1 MKKDKNTVGKSK
13 NLGGENMKI
22 INTKEIAQE
31 IKDAIRVTMPKGVV
45 PKLVI
50 IQVEGDKASDSYVKN
65 KVKLGKELG
74 IEVEHTLLKSDISQ
88 KKLEMIIEHY
98 NADRDTSGIIVQL
111 PLPNH
116 LDERKALDTIDVEK
130 DVDGLSTAQ
139 IGRLTTQN
147 GRVMHPCTALGVI
160 NMLLNITELEGKDVV
175 IVNRSN
181 LIGKPLQT
189 MLTNEDATVTMC
201 HSKTKN
207 LKEKIQNADIVITG
221 IGRAKHFDKS
231 YFRDG
236 QIIID
241 CSMNMYEGKLCGD
254 VKIEDLEDLDVL
266 IASGTG
272 HTGVMTVLSLM
283 YNTLMARLWGG
294 K

>member
-1 MKKDKNTVGKSK
+1 
-13 NLGGENMKI
+13 MKI

-31 IKDAIRVTMPKGVV
+31 IKDAIRITLPKDVETR
-45 PKLVI
+45 LVI

-65 KVKLGKELG
+65 KVKLGTELG
-74 IEVEHTLLKSDISQ
+74 IKVSHVMLKSDTTQ
-88 KKLEMIIEHY
+88 DKLERIIEFY
-98 NADRDTSGIIVQL
+98 NNEDSVNGIIVQL
-111 PLPNH
+111 PLPKH
-116 LDERKALDTIDVEK
+116 LNERKALDKIDVEK

-139 IGRLTTQN
+139 IGRLTTEN
-147 GRVMHPCTALGVI
+147 GRVMFPCTALGVL
-160 NMLLNITELEGKDVV
+160 NMLINITELEGKDVV

-189 MLTNEDATVTMC
+189 LLTKENATVTLC

-254 VKIEDLEDLDVL
+254 VKIEDMEDLDVL

-294 K
+294 R

>member
-13 NLGGENMKI
+13 KLGEKNMKI

-50 IQVEGDKASDSYVKN
+50 LQVEGDKASESYVKN

-98 NADRDTSGIIVQL
+98 NADRDTSGIIIQL

-130 DVDGLSTAQ
+130 DVDGLGTKQ

-160 NMLLNITELEGKDVV
+160 NMLINITELKGKDVV

-181 LIGKPLQT
+181 LIGKPLQI

-201 HSKTKN
+201 HSRTKN

-221 IGRAKHFDKS
+221 IGKAKFFDKS
-231 YFRDG
+231 YFKDG

-241 CSMNMYEGKLCGD
+241 CSMNVYEGKLCGD
-254 VKIEDLEDLDVL
+254 VKIEDLEELDVL
-266 IASGTG
+266 VASGTG

-283 YNTLMARLWGG
+283 YNTLMAKIWG
-294 K
+294 

>member
-1 MKKDKNTVGKSK
+1 MRKDKNTVGKSK

-50 IQVEGDKASDSYVKN
+50 LQVEGDKASDSYVKN

-130 DVDGLSTAQ
+130 DVDGLGTKQ

-160 NMLLNITELEGKDVV
+160 NMLINITELEGKDVV

-181 LIGKPLQT
+181 LIGKPLQI

-201 HSKTKN
+201 HSRTKN

-221 IGRAKHFDKS
+221 IGKAKFFDKS
-231 YFRDG
+231 YFKDG

-241 CSMNMYEGKLCGD
+241 CSMNVYEGKLCGD
-254 VKIEDLEDLDVL
+254 VKIEDLEELDVL
-266 IASGTG
+266 VASGTG

-283 YNTLMARLWGG
+283 YNTLMAKIWG
-294 K
+294 

>member
-50 IQVEGDKASDSYVKN
+50 LQVEGDKASDSYVKN

-74 IEVEHTLLKSDISQ
+74 IEVEHKLLKSDISQ

-130 DVDGLSTAQ
+130 DVDGLGTKQ

-160 NMLLNITELEGKDVV
+160 NMLINITELEGKDVV

-181 LIGKPLQT
+181 LIGKPLQI

-201 HSKTKN
+201 HSRTKN
-207 LKEKIQNADIVITG
+207 LKEKMKNADIVITG
-221 IGRAKHFDKS
+221 IGKAKFFDKS
-231 YFRDG
+231 YFKDG

-241 CSMNMYEGKLCGD
+241 CSMNVYEGKLCGD
-254 VKIEDLEDLDVL
+254 VKIEDLEELDVL
-266 IASGTG
+266 VASGTG
-272 HTGVMTVLSLM
+272 HTGIMTVLSLM
-283 YNTLMARLWGG
+283 YNTLMAKIWG
-294 K
+294 

>member
-1 MKKDKNTVGKSK
+1 
-13 NLGGENMKI
+13 MKI
-22 INTKEIAQE
+22 INTREIAQE
-31 IKDAIRVTMPKGVV
+31 VKDAIRVTMPKGVV

-50 IQVEGDKASDSYVKN
+50 LQVEGDKASDSYVKN
-65 KVKLGKELG
+65 KVKLGAELG
-74 IEVEHTLLKSDISQ
+74 IKVSHVMLKNDTTQ
-88 KKLEMIIEHY
+88 DKLERIIEFY
-98 NADRDTSGIIVQL
+98 NNEDSVNGIIVQL

-160 NMLLNITELEGKDVV
+160 NMLINITELKGKDVV

-221 IGRAKHFDKS
+221 IGKAKFFDKS
-231 YFRDG
+231 YFKDG

-241 CSMNMYEGKLCGD
+241 CSMNVYEGKLCGD
-254 VKIEDLEDLDVL
+254 VKVEDLEELDVL
-266 IASGTG
+266 VASGTG

-283 YNTLMARLWGG
+283 YNTLMAKIWG
-294 K
+294 

>member
-1 MKKDKNTVGKSK
+1 
-13 NLGGENMKI
+13 MKI

-31 IKDAIRVTMPKGVV
+31 VKDAIRVTMPKGVV

-50 IQVEGDKASDSYVKN
+50 LQVEGDKASDSYVKN

-88 KKLEMIIEHY
+88 AKLEMIISHY
-98 NADRDTSGIIVQL
+98 NADRNTSGIIVQL

-130 DVDGLSTAQ
+130 DVDGLGTKQ
-139 IGRLTTQN
+139 IGRLNTQN
-147 GRVMHPCTALGVI
+147 GRIMHPCTALGVL
-160 NMLLNITELEGKDVV
+160 NMLINITDLEGKDVV

-181 LIGKPLQT
+181 LIGKPLQI

-201 HSKTKN
+201 HSRTKN
-207 LKEKIQNADIVITG
+207 LKEKMQNADIVITG
-221 IGRAKHFDKS
+221 IGKAKFFDKS
-231 YFRDG
+231 YFKDG

-241 CSMNMYEGKLCGD
+241 CSMNVYEGKLCGD
-254 VKIEDLEDLDVL
+254 VKIEDLEELDVL
-266 IASGTG
+266 VASGTG

-283 YNTLMARLWGG
+283 YNTLMAKIWG
-294 K
+294 

>member
-1 MKKDKNTVGKSK
+1 
-13 NLGGENMKI
+13 MKI

-31 IKDAIRVTMPKGVV
+31 IKDAIRTIIPKDVETR
-45 PKLVI
+45 LVI

-65 KVKLGKELG
+65 KVKLGAELG
-74 IEVEHTLLKSDISQ
+74 IKVSHVMLKNDTTQ
-88 KKLEMIIEHY
+88 DKLERIIEFY
-98 NADRDTSGIIVQL
+98 NNEDSVNGIIVQL
-111 PLPNH
+111 PLPKH
-116 LDERKALDTIDVEK
+116 LNERKALDKIDVEK

-139 IGRLTTQN
+139 IGRLTTEN
-147 GRVMHPCTALGVI
+147 GRVMFPCTALGVLI
-160 NMLLNITELEGKDVV
+160 MLINITELESKDVV

-189 MLTNEDATVTMC
+189 LLTKKNATVTMC

-241 CSMNMYEGKLCGD
+241 CSINMYEGKLCGD

>member
-1 MKKDKNTVGKSK
+1 
-13 NLGGENMKI
+13 MKI
-22 INTKEIAQE
+22 INTKETAQE
-31 IKDAIRVTMPKGVV
+31 VKDAIRVTMPKGVV

-50 IQVEGDKASDSYVKN
+50 LQVEGDKASDSYVKN

-88 KKLEMIIEHY
+88 AKLEMIINHY
-98 NADRDTSGIIVQL
+98 NADRNTSGIIVQL

-130 DVDGLSTAQ
+130 DVDGLGTKQ
-139 IGRLTTQN
+139 IGRLNTQN
-147 GRVMHPCTALGVI
+147 GRIMHPCTALGVL
-160 NMLLNITELEGKDVV
+160 NMLINITDLEGKDVV

-181 LIGKPLQT
+181 LIGKPLQI

-201 HSKTKN
+201 HSRTKN
-207 LKEKIQNADIVITG
+207 LKEKMQNADIVITG
-221 IGRAKHFDKS
+221 IGKAKFFDKS
-231 YFRDG
+231 YFKDG

-241 CSMNMYEGKLCGD
+241 CSMNVYEGKLCGD
-254 VKIEDLEDLDVL
+254 IKIEDLEELDVL
-266 IASGTG
+266 VASGTG

-283 YNTLMARLWGG
+283 YNTLMAKIWG
-294 K
+294 

>member
-1 MKKDKNTVGKSK
+1 
-13 NLGGENMKI
+13 MKI

-31 IKDAIRVTMPKGVV
+31 IKDAIRTIIPKDVETR
-45 PKLVI
+45 LVI

-65 KVKLGKELG
+65 KVKLGAELG
-74 IEVEHTLLKSDISQ
+74 IKVSHVMLKNNTTQTI
-88 KKLEMIIEHY
+88 LERAIEFY
-98 NADRDTSGIIVQL
+98 NNEDSVNGVIVQL
-111 PLPNH
+111 PLPKH
-116 LDERKALDTIDVEK
+116 LNERKALDKIDVEK

-139 IGRLTTQN
+139 IGRLTTEN
-147 GRVMHPCTALGVI
+147 GRVMFPCTALGVLI
-160 NMLLNITELEGKDVV
+160 MLINITELEGKDVV

-189 MLTNEDATVTMC
+189 LLTKKNATVTMC

-221 IGRAKHFDKS
+221 IGKAKYFDKS

-254 VKIEDLEDLDVL
+254 VKIEDMEDLDVL

-283 YNTLMARLWGG
+283 YNTLMAKIWGG

>member
-13 NLGGENMKI
+13 NLGGENMRI
-22 INTKEIAQE
+22 VNTKEIAQE

-50 IQVEGDKASDSYVKN
+50 LQVEGDKASDSYVKN

-98 NADRDTSGIIVQL
+98 NADHNTSGIIVQL

-130 DVDGLSTAQ
+130 DVDGLGTKQ

-160 NMLLNITELEGKDVV
+160 NMLINITELEGKDVV

-181 LIGKPLQT
+181 LIGKPLQI

-201 HSKTKN
+201 HSRTKN

-221 IGRAKHFDKS
+221 IGKAKFFDKS
-231 YFRDG
+231 YFKDG

-241 CSMNMYEGKLCGD
+241 CSMNVYEGKLCGD
-254 VKIEDLEDLDVL
+254 VKIEDLEELDVL
-266 IASGTG
+266 VASGTG

-283 YNTLMARLWGG
+283 YNTLMAKIWG
-294 K
+294 

>member
-1 MKKDKNTVGKSK
+1 
-13 NLGGENMKI
+13 MKI
-22 INTKEIAQE
+22 INTREIAQE

-50 IQVEGDKASDSYVKN
+50 LQVEGDKASDSYVKN

-88 KKLEMIIEHY
+88 AKLEMIISHY
-98 NADRDTSGIIVQL
+98 NADRNTSGIIVQL

-130 DVDGLSTAQ
+130 DVDGLGTKQ
-139 IGRLTTQN
+139 IGRLNTQN
-147 GRVMHPCTALGVI
+147 GRIMHPCTALGV
-160 NMLLNITELEGKDVV
+160 LNILINITDLEGKDVV

-181 LIGKPLQT
+181 LIGKPLQI

-201 HSKTKN
+201 HSRTKN
-207 LKEKIQNADIVITG
+207 LKEKMQNADIVITG
-221 IGRAKHFDKS
+221 IGKAKFFDKS
-231 YFRDG
+231 YFKDG

-241 CSMNMYEGKLCGD
+241 CSMNVYEGKLCGD
-254 VKIEDLEDLDVL
+254 VKIEDLEEFDVL
-266 IASGTG
+266 VASGTG

-283 YNTLMARLWGG
+283 YNTLMAKIWG
-294 K
+294 

>member
-1 MKKDKNTVGKSK
+1 
-13 NLGGENMKI
+13 MKI

-50 IQVEGDKASDSYVKN
+50 LQVEGDKASDSYVKN

-74 IEVEHTLLKSDISQ
+74 IEIEHTLLKSDIPQ

-116 LDERKALDTIDVEK
+116 LDERRALDTIDVEK
-130 DVDGLSTAQ
+130 DVDGLGIKQ

-160 NMLLNITELEGKDVV
+160 NMLINITELEGKDVV

-181 LIGKPLQT
+181 LIGKPLQI

-221 IGRAKHFDKS
+221 IGKAKFFDKS
-231 YFRDG
+231 YFKDG

-241 CSMNMYEGKLCGD
+241 CSMNVHEGKLCGD
-254 VKIEDLEDLDVL
+254 VKVEDLEELDVL
-266 IASGTG
+266 VASGTG

-283 YNTLMARLWGG
+283 YNTLMAKIWG
-294 K
+294 

>member
-50 IQVEGDKASDSYVKN
+50 LQVEGDKASDSYVKN

-130 DVDGLSTAQ
+130 DVDGLGTKQ

-147 GRVMHPCTALGVI
+147 GRIMHPCTALGVI
-160 NMLLNITELEGKDVV
+160 NMLINITELEGKDVL

-181 LIGKPLQT
+181 LIGKPLQI

-201 HSKTKN
+201 HSRTKN

-221 IGRAKHFDKS
+221 IGKAKFFDKS
-231 YFRDG
+231 YFKDG

-241 CSMNMYEGKLCGD
+241 CSMNVHEGKLCGD
-254 VKIEDLEDLDVL
+254 VKIEDLEELDVL
-266 IASGTG
+266 VASGTG

-283 YNTLMARLWGG
+283 YNTLMAKIWG
-294 K
+294 

>member
-1 MKKDKNTVGKSK
+1 MKKGKNTVGKIK
-13 NLGGENMKI
+13 NLGEENMKI

-31 IKDAIRVTMPKGVV
+31 VKDAIKVTMPKGVV

-50 IQVEGDKASDSYVKN
+50 LQVEGDKASDSYVKN
-65 KVKLGKELG
+65 KIKLGKELG
-74 IEVEHTLLKSDISQ
+74 IEVEHTLLKSDIPQ

-98 NADRDTSGIIVQL
+98 NADRDVSGIIVQL
-111 PLPNH
+111 PLPKH

-130 DVDGLSTAQ
+130 DVDGLSTKQ

-147 GRVMHPCTALGVI
+147 DRVMHPCTALGVL
-160 NMLLNITELEGKDVV
+160 NMLIHITELEGKDVV

-189 MLTNEDATVTMC
+189 MLTDENATVTMC

-207 LKEKIQNADIVITG
+207 LKEKMQNADIVITG
-221 IGRAKHFDKS
+221 IGKAKFFDKS
-231 YFRDG
+231 YFKDG

-254 VKIEDLEDLDVL
+254 VKIEDLEELDVL
-266 IASGTG
+266 VASGTG

-283 YNTLMARLWGG
+283 YNTLMAKIWG
-294 K
+294 

>member
-1 MKKDKNTVGKSK
+1 
-13 NLGGENMKI
+13 MKI

-50 IQVEGDKASDSYVKN
+50 LQVEGDKASDSYVKN
-65 KVKLGKELG
+65 KIKLGKELG
-74 IEVEHTLLKSDISQ
+74 IEIEHTLLKSDIPQ

-111 PLPNH
+111 PLPDH

-130 DVDGLSTAQ
+130 DVDGLGTKQ

-147 GRVMHPCTALGVI
+147 GRVMHPCTALGVL
-160 NMLLNITELEGKDVV
+160 NMLIHITELEGKDVV

-181 LIGKPLQT
+181 LIGKPLQA

-201 HSKTKN
+201 HSRTKN

-221 IGRAKHFDKS
+221 IGKAKFFDKS
-231 YFRDG
+231 YFKDG

-241 CSMNMYEGKLCGD
+241 CSMNVYEGKLCGD
-254 VKIEDLEDLDVL
+254 VKIEDLEELDVL
-266 IASGTG
+266 VASGTG

-283 YNTLMARLWGG
+283 YNTLMAKIWG
-294 K
+294 

>member
-1 MKKDKNTVGKSK
+1 MKKDKNTVGKIK
-13 NLGGENMKI
+13 NLGEENMKI

-31 IKDAIRVTMPKGVV
+31 VKDAIKVTMPKGVV

-50 IQVEGDKASDSYVKN
+50 LQVEGDKASDSYVKN

-74 IEVEHTLLKSDISQ
+74 IEVEHTLLKSDIPQ

-98 NADRDTSGIIVQL
+98 NADRDVSGIIVQL
-111 PLPNH
+111 PLPKH

-130 DVDGLSTAQ
+130 DVDGLSTKQ

-147 GRVMHPCTALGVI
+147 GRVMHPCTALGVL
-160 NMLLNITELEGKDVV
+160 NMLIHITELEGKDVV

-189 MLTNEDATVTMC
+189 MLTNENATVTMC

-221 IGRAKHFDKS
+221 IGKAKFFDKS
-231 YFRDG
+231 YFKDG

-254 VKIEDLEDLDVL
+254 VKVEDLEELDVL
-266 IASGTG
+266 VASGTG

-283 YNTLMARLWGG
+283 YNTLMAKIWG
-294 K
+294 

>member
-13 NLGGENMKI
+13 KLGEKNMKI

-50 IQVEGDKASDSYVKN
+50 LQVEGDKASDSYVKN

-74 IEVEHTLLKSDISQ
+74 IEVEHTLLKSDIPQ

-98 NADRDTSGIIVQL
+98 NADRDTSGIIIQL

-130 DVDGLSTAQ
+130 DVDGLGTKQ

-160 NMLLNITELEGKDVV
+160 NMLINITELKGKDVV

-181 LIGKPLQT
+181 LIGKPLQI

-201 HSKTKN
+201 HSRTKN

-221 IGRAKHFDKS
+221 IGKAKFFDKS
-231 YFRDG
+231 YFKDG

-241 CSMNMYEGKLCGD
+241 CSMNVYEGKLCGD
-254 VKIEDLEDLDVL
+254 VKIEDLEELDVL
-266 IASGTG
+266 VASGTG

-283 YNTLMARLWGG
+283 YNTLMAKIWG
-294 K
+294 

>member
-31 IKDAIRVTMPKGVV
+31 IKDAIRVTTPKGVV

-50 IQVEGDKASDSYVKN
+50 LQVEGDKASDSYVKN

-130 DVDGLSTAQ
+130 DVDGLGTKQ

-160 NMLLNITELEGKDVV
+160 NMLINITELEGKDVV

-181 LIGKPLQT
+181 LIGKPLQI

-201 HSKTKN
+201 HSRTKN

-221 IGRAKHFDKS
+221 IGKAKFFDKS
-231 YFRDG
+231 YFKDG

-241 CSMNMYEGKLCGD
+241 CSMNVYEGKLCGD
-254 VKIEDLEDLDVL
+254 VKIKDLEELDVL
-266 IASGTG
+266 VASGTG

-283 YNTLMARLWGG
+283 YNTLMAKIWG
-294 K
+294 

>member
-1 MKKDKNTVGKSK
+1 
-13 NLGGENMKI
+13 MKI

-50 IQVEGDKASDSYVKN
+50 LQVEGDKASDSYVKN
-65 KVKLGKELG
+65 KIKLGKELG
-74 IEVEHTLLKSDISQ
+74 IEIEHTLLKSDIPQ

-98 NADRDTSGIIVQL
+98 NADRDTSGIIVKL

-116 LDERKALDTIDVEK
+116 LDERRALDTIDVEK
-130 DVDGLSTAQ
+130 DVDGLGIKQ

-160 NMLLNITELEGKDVV
+160 NMLINITELEGKDVV

-181 LIGKPLQT
+181 LIGKPLQI

-221 IGRAKHFDKS
+221 IGKAKFFDKS
-231 YFRDG
+231 YFKDG

-241 CSMNMYEGKLCGD
+241 CSMNVYEGKLCGD
-254 VKIEDLEDLDVL
+254 VKIEDLEELDVL
-266 IASGTG
+266 VASGTG

-283 YNTLMARLWGG
+283 YNTLMAKIWG
-294 K
+294 

>member
-1 MKKDKNTVGKSK
+1 
-13 NLGGENMKI
+13 MKI
-22 INTKEIAQE
+22 INTKEIARE

-74 IEVEHTLLKSDISQ
+74 IEVEHVTLKNNVSQ
-88 KKLEMIIEHY
+88 AKLEMIISHY
-98 NADRDTSGIIVQL
+98 NADSDTNGIIVQL

-160 NMLLNITELEGKDVV
+160 NVLLNITELEGKDVV

-254 VKIEDLEDLDVL
+254 VKIEDLEDLDAL

>member
-1 MKKDKNTVGKSK
+1 
-13 NLGGENMKI
+13 MKI

-50 IQVEGDKASDSYVKN
+50 LQVEGDKASDSYVKN
-65 KVKLGKELG
+65 KIKLGKELG
-74 IEVEHTLLKSDISQ
+74 IEIEHTLLKSDIPQ

-116 LDERKALDTIDVEK
+116 LDERRALDTIDVEK
-130 DVDGLSTAQ
+130 DVDGLGIKQ

-160 NMLLNITELEGKDVV
+160 NMLINITELEGKDVV

-207 LKEKIQNADIVITG
+207 LKEKIKNADIVITG
-221 IGRAKHFDKS
+221 IGKAKFFDKS
-231 YFRDG
+231 YFKDG

-241 CSMNMYEGKLCGD
+241 CSMNIYEGKLCGD
-254 VKIEDLEDLDVL
+254 VKIEDLEELDVL
-266 IASGTG
+266 VASGTG

-283 YNTLMARLWGG
+283 YNTLMAKIWG
-294 K
+294 

>member
-1 MKKDKNTVGKSK
+1 
-13 NLGGENMKI
+13 MKI

-31 IKDAIRVTMPKGVV
+31 IKDAIRVTMPKDVETR
-45 PKLVI
+45 LVI

-65 KVKLGKELG
+65 KVKLGAELG
-74 IEVEHTLLKSDISQ
+74 IKVSHVMLKNDTTQ
-88 KKLEMIIEHY
+88 DKLERVIEFY
-98 NADRDTSGIIVQL
+98 NNENSVNGIIVQL

-139 IGRLTTQN
+139 IGRLTTEN
-147 GRVMHPCTALGVI
+147 GRVMFPCTALGVL
-160 NMLLNITELEGKDVV
+160 NMLINITKLEGKDVV

-189 MLTNEDATVTMC
+189 LLTKENATVTMC

-294 K
+294 R

>member
-50 IQVEGDKASDSYVKN
+50 LQVEGDKASDSYVKN

-74 IEVEHTLLKSDISQ
+74 IEVEHKLLKGDISQ
-88 KKLEMIIEHY
+88 AKLEMIISHY

-130 DVDGLSTAQ
+130 DVDGLGTKQ

-147 GRVMHPCTALGVI
+147 GRIMHPCTALGVI
-160 NMLLNITELEGKDVV
+160 NMLINITELEGKDVV

-181 LIGKPLQT
+181 LIGKPLQI

-201 HSKTKN
+201 HSRTKN

-221 IGRAKHFDKS
+221 IGKAKFFDKS
-231 YFRDG
+231 YFKDG

-241 CSMNMYEGKLCGD
+241 CSMNVYEGKLCGD
-254 VKIEDLEDLDVL
+254 VKIEDLEELDVL
-266 IASGTG
+266 VASGTG

-283 YNTLMARLWGG
+283 YNTLMAKIWG
-294 K
+294 

>member
-13 NLGGENMKI
+13 NLGGKNMKI

-50 IQVEGDKASDSYVKN
+50 LQVEGDKASDSYVKN
-65 KVKLGKELG
+65 KIKLGKELG

-130 DVDGLSTAQ
+130 DVDGLGTKQ

-160 NMLLNITELEGKDVV
+160 NMLINITELEGKDVV

-181 LIGKPLQT
+181 LIGKPLQI

-201 HSKTKN
+201 HSRTKN

-221 IGRAKHFDKS
+221 IGKAKFFDKS
-231 YFRDG
+231 YFKDG

-241 CSMNMYEGKLCGD
+241 CSMNVYEGKLCGD
-254 VKIEDLEDLDVL
+254 VKIEDLEELDVL
-266 IASGTG
+266 VASGTG

-283 YNTLMARLWGG
+283 YNTLMAKIWG
-294 K
+294 

>member
-50 IQVEGDKASDSYVKN
+50 LQVEGDKASDSYVKN

-130 DVDGLSTAQ
+130 DVDGLGTKQ
-139 IGRLTTQN
+139 IGRLTTQI

-160 NMLLNITELEGKDVV
+160 NMLINITELEGKDVV

-181 LIGKPLQT
+181 LIGKPLQI

-201 HSKTKN
+201 HSRTKN

-221 IGRAKHFDKS
+221 IGKAKFFDKS
-231 YFRDG
+231 YFKDG

-241 CSMNMYEGKLCGD
+241 CSMNVYEGKLCGD
-254 VKIEDLEDLDVL
+254 VKIEDLEELDVL
-266 IASGTG
+266 VASGTG

-283 YNTLMARLWGG
+283 YNTLMAKIWG
-294 K
+294 

>member
-1 MKKDKNTVGKSK
+1 
-13 NLGGENMKI
+13 MKI

-31 IKDAIRVTMPKGVV
+31 IKDAIRVTIPRYQT

-50 IQVEGDKASDSYVKN
+50 IQVEGDKASDSYVRN

-74 IEVEHTLLKSDISQ
+74 IEVEHISLKNDISQ
-88 KKLEMIIEHY
+88 TKLETVIKHY
-98 NADRDTSGIIVQL
+98 NADRNTDGIIVQL
-111 PLPNH
+111 PLPKH
-116 LDERKALDTIDVEK
+116 LDERQALDTIDVEK
-130 DVDGLSTAQ
+130 DVDGLSTGQ
-139 IGRLTTQN
+139 IGRLTTKN
-147 GRVMHPCTALGVI
+147 GNVLNPCTALGVV
-160 NMLLNITELEGKDVV
+160 NMLFHITKLEGKDVV

-189 MLTNEDATVTMC
+189 ILTEENATVTLC

-221 IGRAKHFDKS
+221 IGKAKYFDKS

-241 CSMNMYEGKLCGD
+241 CSMNTYEGKLCGD
-254 VKIEDLEDLDVL
+254 VKIEDLEELDVL

-283 YNTLMARLWGG
+283 YNTLMAMIWR
-294 K
+294 

>member
-50 IQVEGDKASDSYVKN
+50 LQVEGDKASDSYVKN

-130 DVDGLSTAQ
+130 DVDGLGTKQ

-147 GRVMHPCTALGVI
+147 GRVMHPCTALSVV
-160 NMLLNITELEGKDVV
+160 NMLINITELEGKDVV

-181 LIGKPLQT
+181 LIGKPLQI

-201 HSKTKN
+201 HSRTKN

-221 IGRAKHFDKS
+221 IGKAKFFDKS
-231 YFRDG
+231 YFKDG

-241 CSMNMYEGKLCGD
+241 CSMNVYEGKLCGD
-254 VKIEDLEDLDVL
+254 VKIEDLEELDVL
-266 IASGTG
+266 VASGTG

-283 YNTLMARLWGG
+283 YNTLMAKIWG
-294 K
+294 

>member
-1 MKKDKNTVGKSK
+1 
-13 NLGGENMKI
+13 MKI

-88 KKLEMIIEHY
+88 KKLEMIISHY
-98 NADRDTSGIIVQL
+98 NADHNTSGIIVQL
-111 PLPNH
+111 PLPKH

-130 DVDGLSTAQ
+130 DVDGLGTKQ
-139 IGRLTTQN
+139 IGRLTTQS
-147 GRVMHPCTALGVI
+147 GRIMHPCTALGVI
-160 NMLLNITELEGKDVV
+160 NMLINITELEGKDVV

-181 LIGKPLQT
+181 LIGKPLQI

-201 HSKTKN
+201 HSRTKN

-221 IGRAKHFDKS
+221 IGKAKFFDKS
-231 YFRDG
+231 YFKDG

-241 CSMNMYEGKLCGD
+241 CSMNVYEGKLCGD
-254 VKIEDLEDLDVL
+254 VKIEDLEELDVL
-266 IASGTG
+266 VASGTG

-283 YNTLMARLWGG
+283 YNTLMAKIWG
-294 K
+294 

>member
-1 MKKDKNTVGKSK
+1 
-13 NLGGENMKI
+13 MKI

-74 IEVEHTLLKSDISQ
+74 IEVEHVTLKNNVSQ
-88 KKLEMIIEHY
+88 AKLEMIISHY
-98 NADRDTSGIIVQL
+98 NADSDTNGIIVQL
-111 PLPNH
+111 PLPHH

-221 IGRAKHFDKS
+221 IGRAKYFDKS

-266 IASGTG
+266 IASGIG

>member
-1 MKKDKNTVGKSK
+1 
-13 NLGGENMKI
+13 MKI

-50 IQVEGDKASDSYVKN
+50 LQVEGDKASDSYVKN
-65 KVKLGKELG
+65 KIKLGKELG
-74 IEVEHTLLKSDISQ
+74 IEIEHTLLKSDIPQ

-116 LDERKALDTIDVEK
+116 LDERRALDTIDVEK
-130 DVDGLSTAQ
+130 DVDGLGIKQ

-160 NMLLNITELEGKDVV
+160 NMLINITELEGKDVV

-181 LIGKPLQT
+181 LIGKPLQI

-221 IGRAKHFDKS
+221 IGKAKFFDKS
-231 YFRDG
+231 YFKDG

-241 CSMNMYEGKLCGD
+241 CSMNVYEGKLCGD
-254 VKIEDLEDLDVL
+254 VKVEDLEELDVL
-266 IASGTG
+266 VASGTG

-283 YNTLMARLWGG
+283 YNTLMAKIWG
-294 K
+294 

>member
-1 MKKDKNTVGKSK
+1 
-13 NLGGENMKI
+13 MKI

-31 IKDAIRVTMPKGVV
+31 IKDAIRTTIPKDVETR
-45 PKLVI
+45 LVI

-65 KVKLGKELG
+65 KVKLGAELG
-74 IEVEHTLLKSDISQ
+74 IKVSHVMLKNDTTQ
-88 KKLEMIIEHY
+88 DKLERVIEFY
-98 NADRDTSGIIVQL
+98 NNENSVNGIIVQL
-111 PLPNH
+111 PLPKH
-116 LDERKALDTIDVEK
+116 LNERKALDKIDVEK

-139 IGRLTTQN
+139 IGRLTTEN
-147 GRVMHPCTALGVI
+147 GRVMFPCTALGVL
-160 NMLLNITELEGKDVV
+160 NMLINITKLEGKDVV

-189 MLTNEDATVTMC
+189 LLTKENATVTMC

>member
-1 MKKDKNTVGKSK
+1 
-13 NLGGENMKI
+13 MKI

-31 IKDAIRVTMPKGVV
+31 IKDAIRKTIPKDVETR
-45 PKLVI
+45 LVI
-50 IQVEGDKASDSYVKN
+50 IQIEGDKASDSYVKN
-65 KVKLGKELG
+65 KVKLGAELG
-74 IEVEHTLLKSDISQ
+74 IKVSHVMLKNDTTQ
-88 KKLEMIIEHY
+88 DKLERVIEFY
-98 NADRDTSGIIVQL
+98 NNEDSVNGIIVQL
-111 PLPNH
+111 PLPKH
-116 LDERKALDTIDVEK
+116 LNERKALDKIDVEK

-139 IGRLTTQN
+139 IGRLTTEN
-147 GRVMHPCTALGVI
+147 GRVMFPCTALGVL
-160 NMLLNITELEGKDVV
+160 NMLINITKLEGKDVV

-189 MLTNEDATVTMC
+189 LLTKENATVTMC

>member
-1 MKKDKNTVGKSK
+1 
-13 NLGGENMKI
+13 MKI

-50 IQVEGDKASDSYVKN
+50 LQVEGDKASDSYVKN

-74 IEVEHTLLKSDISQ
+74 IEVEHTLLKSDIPQ

-111 PLPNH
+111 PLPDH

-130 DVDGLSTAQ
+130 DVDGLGTKQ

-147 GRVMHPCTALGVI
+147 GRVMHPCTALGVL
-160 NMLLNITELEGKDVV
+160 NMLINITELEGKDVV
-175 IVNRSN
+175 IVIRSN
-181 LIGKPLQT
+181 LIGKPLQA

-201 HSKTKN
+201 HSRTKN

-221 IGRAKHFDKS
+221 IGKAKFFDKS
-231 YFRDG
+231 YFKDG

-241 CSMNMYEGKLCGD
+241 CSMNVYEGKLCGD
-254 VKIEDLEDLDVL
+254 VKVEDLEELDVL
-266 IASGTG
+266 VASGTG

-283 YNTLMARLWGG
+283 YNTLMAKIWG
-294 K
+294 

>member
-1 MKKDKNTVGKSK
+1 
-13 NLGGENMKI
+13 MKI
-22 INTKEIAQE
+22 INTREIAQE
-31 IKDAIRVTMPKGVV
+31 IKDAIRKTIPKDVETR
-45 PKLVI
+45 LVI

-65 KVKLGKELG
+65 KVKLGAELG
-74 IEVEHTLLKSDISQ
+74 IKVSHVMLKNDTTQ
-88 KKLEMIIEHY
+88 DKLERIIEFY
-98 NADRDTSGIIVQL
+98 NNENSVNGIIVQL
-111 PLPNH
+111 PLPKH
-116 LDERKALDTIDVEK
+116 LNERKALDKIDVEK

-139 IGRLTTQN
+139 IGRLTTEN
-147 GRVMHPCTALGVI
+147 GRVMFPCTALGVL
-160 NMLLNITELEGKDVV
+160 NMLINITKLEGKDVV

-189 MLTNEDATVTMC
+189 LLTKENATVTMC

-207 LKEKIQNADIVITG
+207 LKKKIQNADIVITG

>member
-1 MKKDKNTVGKSK
+1 
-13 NLGGENMKI
+13 MKI

-50 IQVEGDKASDSYVKN
+50 LQVEGDKASDSYVKN
-65 KVKLGKELG
+65 KIKLGKELG
-74 IEVEHTLLKSDISQ
+74 IEIEHTLLKSDIPQ

-111 PLPNH
+111 PLPDH

-130 DVDGLSTAQ
+130 DVDGLGTKQ

-147 GRVMHPCTALGVI
+147 GRVMHPCTALGVL
-160 NMLLNITELEGKDVV
+160 NMLIHITELEGKDVV

-181 LIGKPLQT
+181 LIGKPLQA
-189 MLTNEDATVTMC
+189 MLTNENATVTMC
-201 HSKTKN
+201 HSRTKN

-221 IGRAKHFDKS
+221 IGKAKFFDKS
-231 YFRDG
+231 YFKDG

-241 CSMNMYEGKLCGD
+241 CSMNVYEGKLCGD
-254 VKIEDLEDLDVL
+254 VKIEDLEELDVL
-266 IASGTG
+266 VASGTG

-283 YNTLMARLWGG
+283 YNTLMAKIWG
-294 K
+294 

>member
-1 MKKDKNTVGKSK
+1 
-13 NLGGENMKI
+13 MKI
-22 INTKEIAQE
+22 INTREIAQE
-31 IKDAIRVTMPKGVV
+31 IKNAIRTTIPKDVETR
-45 PKLVI
+45 LVI

-65 KVKLGKELG
+65 KVKLGAELG
-74 IEVEHTLLKSDISQ
+74 IKVSHVMLKNDTTQ
-88 KKLEMIIEHY
+88 DKLERIIEFY
-98 NADRDTSGIIVQL
+98 NNEDSVNGIIVQL
-111 PLPNH
+111 PLPKH
-116 LDERKALDTIDVEK
+116 LNERKALDKIDVEK

-139 IGRLTTQN
+139 IGRLTTEN
-147 GRVMHPCTALGVI
+147 GRVMFPCTALGVL
-160 NMLLNITELEGKDVV
+160 NMLINITKLEGKDVV

-189 MLTNEDATVTMC
+189 LLTKENATVTMC

-221 IGRAKHFDKS
+221 IGKAKFFDKS